1 VQRAASHPGVLGNSS
16 LSVFGRPVRLVSEV
30 GSPDMSLS
38 MRLLYFAVSLERSFF
53 HDSVEPSWCWSLLV
67 SRWLICAHWRPKTSH
82 PAPHHA
88 AVHLRPAACRRTFR
102 SVGVVAEGAGPPGH
116 HLFGCGQARTLLMAV
131 PPGAVVVIAVAVVIV
146 VVGFGGPLFEHGH
159 TVPPKL
165 INSLRSLQGDRADV

>member
-1 VQRAASHPGVLGNSS
+1 VVL
-16 LSVFGRPVRLVSEV
+16 VT
-30 GSPDMSLS
+30 
-38 MRLLYFAVSLERSFF
+38 
-53 HDSVEPSWCWSLLV
+53 LV

-102 SVGVVAEGAGPPGH
+102 SVSVVVEGAGPPGH

-131 PPGAVVVIAVAVVIV
+131 PPGAVVVIAVAVVIAVTV
-146 VVGFGGPLFEHGH
+146 VIVVGGFGGPLFEHGH

-165 INSLRSLQGDRADV
+165 INSPRSLQVIAQMYSTNQNLRLPLNFGCVKPPI